1 MYLLITIIFEFEFI
15 IYDMTYSE
23 GFSKELAGIRKSGRK
38 NIWDANYIS
47 IGRRRKTKPIS

>member
-47 IGRRRKTKPIS
+47 IGRKRETKPIS